1 MYEFGGV
8 NGSAVLVDSVDLK
21 NMGMEMGMMGM
32 DMGMM
37 GMKDMEMEMGM
48 MGMEMEIKFGDSN
61 RLVMVSGV
69 YGCDDRL
76 CQVI

>member
-21 NMGMEMGMMGM
+21 NM
-32 DMGMM
+32 
-37 GMKDMEMEMGM
+37 DME
-48 MGMEMEIKFGDSN
+48 MGMEMEMEMEMKFGDSN

-76 CQVI
+76 CQVT